1 MKEININGKKIVIR
15 KAGKSDA
22 KAMLE
27 YIHSIAG
34 ESDFLTFGVGEF
46 EQTLEQQEAFIE
58 NIFKKENALF
68 IIAEI
73 DGRVIANL
81 SFSGGPRPRTAHIG
95 EFGVSVLKEYWEN
108 GIGEVL
114 IKYLIDWSKT
124 SGVIR
129 KINLRVRTDNTR
141 GISLYRKLGFLE
153 EGIITR
159 DFYMNGEFYDSVAM
173 GLSID

>member
-1 MKEININGKKIVIR
+1 MKEININGERIIIR
-15 KAGKSDA
+15 KAVKSDA
-22 KAMLE
+22 QAILE
-27 YIHSIAG
+27 YIHTIAG

-46 EQTLEQQEAFIE
+46 EQTIEQQEAFIE

-68 IIAEI
+68 IIADI
-73 DGRVIANL
+73 NGRVIANL
-81 SFSGGPRPRTAHIG
+81 NFSGGPRPRTAHTG
-95 EFGVSVLKEYWEN
+95 EFGVSVLKAYWGK
-108 GIGEVL
+108 GIGETL

-129 KINLRVRTDNTR
+129 KINLRVRIDNTR
-141 GISLYRKLGFLE
+141 GIFLYRKLGFLE
-153 EGIITR
+153 EGTITR